1 MTLLL
6 RSKKTLAVLVVLVL
20 FSLVGCDGG
29 VSNGAKTVE
38 GKPDIS
44 LDGEALNGDRERLNS
59 KHQDDLS
66 DVDGK
71 EVRVL
76 LYESQIT
83 TRKTIQD
90 LRAAGASIATV
101 SVPWADVEPKEGVFH
116 YDKFY
121 EFFDQLVAEGFRLN
135 IILDAGGRL
144 FYEDGRN
151 KLSDDG
157 EVIGSTVIPNWAFA
171 KNNFPVGTSFDF
183 YGSPSSEPSFF
194 DRGMKNEIS
203 LFFSRAVKHYSG
215 KYGRSIY
222 GFTIGVQ
229 SEHEIKYGQH
239 GYRWRGFEKSAQ
251 IQFKEKYGDRMPV
264 FDYAH
269 SIGGITRFNPLRS
282 ALSDFRRFNLA
293 SSICDLADVVRQAG
307 GRPIGYFGEFFNSHD
322 AIYGLDVIDLLPGC
336 LSMVVVDFNYF
347 DGWERNPNP
356 LVLPMLVNYT
366 KSLGYK
372 HVSAGLYF
380 ERWRLDTGEDVG
392 LLPEVVTFADLTID
406 GLRLRDDFDGI
417 ELGGFGR
424 LEPEAVSLTQ
434 KLYPKLTSLVLKQD
448 PVISANNTAVT
459 GDQKRRVAILA
470 SRNTFNLWHGER
482 AGGRNIHHEALV
494 RMFELLS
501 LNPNV
506 LINVI
511 GETHLKT
518 PSPLEVYDA
527 LVIPHQASLSQIER
541 QAIKAFRD
549 NGGVVIQDIRA
560 GEYLPSGIS
569 TGTWMGEIFGI
580 ESISWIS
587 KGNFVRDDKLFSFSD
602 TAPLGSSPTL
612 ALLTPADGY
621 EALLTW
627 QDDPTRGLFVRG
639 KNTIVLGF
647 MPQLMDGPEG
657 EVLREFFLEQL
668 DLQLRLRSPL

>member
-1 MTLLL
+1 MLLLL
-6 RSKKTLAVLVVLVL
+6 RSKKNLLVLVVLIL
-20 FSLVGCDGG
+20 FSLIGCDGG
-29 VSNGAKTVE
+29 VSHDAKSIE
-38 GKPDIS
+38 GKPDTS
-44 LDGEALNGDRERLNS
+44 VDGQALNGDRARLNS
-59 KHQDDLS
+59 KYQDDLS
-66 DVDGK
+66 DLDGK

-90 LRAAGASIATV
+90 LRTAGASIATV
-101 SVPWADVEPKEGVFH
+101 SVPWADVEPKEGEFR

-121 EFFDQLVAEGFRLN
+121 DFFDQLVAEGFRLN

-151 KLSDDG
+151 KLSEDG

-171 KNNFPVGTSFDF
+171 KNNFPEGTSFDF

-194 DRGMKNEIS
+194 NQGMKNEVAS
-203 LFFSRAVKHYSG
+203 FFSRAVKHYSD
-215 KYGRSIY
+215 KYGPSMY

-239 GYRWRGFEKSAQ
+239 GYRWRGFEESAQ
-251 IQFKEKYGDRMPV
+251 ILFKEKYGDRMPV

-269 SIGGITRFNPLRS
+269 NIGGVTRFDPLRS
-282 ALSDFRRFNLA
+282 ALSDFRRVNLA
-293 SSICDLADVVRQAG
+293 SSICDLADVIRLAG

-322 AIYGLDVIDLLPGC
+322 AIYELDVIDLLPGC

-347 DGWERNPNP
+347 DGWARNPNP
-356 LVLPMLVNYT
+356 WVLPMLVNYT

-380 ERWRLDTGEDVG
+380 ERWRLDTGENVG
-392 LLPEVVTFADLTID
+392 LLPEVMTFADLTID
-406 GLRLRDDFDGI
+406 GLRLLNDFDGI

-424 LEPEAVSLTQ
+424 LKPEALSLTE
-434 KLYPKLTSLVLKQD
+434 KLYPKLKSIVPKKD
-448 PVISANNTAVT
+448 SAIGANNTEVKS
-459 GDQKRRVAILA
+459 DRKRTIAILA

-482 AGGRNIHHEALV
+482 GGGRNIHHEALV

-501 LNPNV
+501 SNPNFQ
-506 LINVI
+506 INIV

-518 PSPLEVYDA
+518 SSPLEVYDA

-541 QAIKAFRD
+541 QAIRAFRD
-549 NGGVVIQDIRA
+549 NGGLVIQDIRA
-560 GEYLPSGIS
+560 GEYLPSGES

-580 ESISWIS
+580 KSIGWIT
-587 KGNFVRDDKLFSFSD
+587 KGVFVRDDNLFTFSE
-602 TAPLGSSPTL
+602 TAPPGSSPTL
-612 ALLTPADGY
+612 AVLTPAEGY
-621 EALLTW
+621 ETLLMW

-639 KNTIVLGF
+639 RNTIALGF

-657 EVLREFFLEQL
+657 EVLRELFFEQL
-668 DLQLRLRSPL
+668 DLQLRLKKPL